1 MKQLFLFYKLEC
13 KRIIKLIPHILAGA
27 IALSLVISAIAFCA
41 SKMIYLNKSDK
52 HVDIAY
58 SLEDDSTMTKM
69 IINTLTNSEGIS
81 SVCNFIKTTNKDSL
95 ELLKNNEVIAAITIP
110 KGFMNSLMTGKNYSI
125 IINLPEKLSQY
136 SIILVEISK
145 AIETTLNAAQAG
157 VYTLYDF
164 YKEQDML
171 QYEDDAN
178 LALNSIYLTKVFGR
192 ASAFQS
198 HTVSATG
205 GLSLIE
211 YYICA
216 GIVILLLMLGT
227 TFIDSIKSNSHI
239 MNLKLRQAG
248 IGSQHIALSKIV
260 AIASALFILIYSA
273 VLVLSL
279 LNILGILS
287 LSLKLHTAF
296 VNSILI
302 SFCAACVIVFFVSL
316 SKGRTNGM
324 LLLFMAVTVM
334 CFISGCFIP
343 RLFLPDILKSVSD
356 YLPSTHIM
364 SLMEDIVTNKISV
377 SKLLTTLSSGI
388 FLYLC
393 TVLNLHIKK
402 GW

>member
-13 KRIIKLIPHILAGA
+13 KRIIKLIPHILIGA
-27 IALSLVISAIAFCA
+27 IALSFVISAIAFCA
-41 SKMIYLNKSDK
+41 GKMIYHNKSDA
-52 HVDIAY
+52 HVNIAY
-58 SLEDDSTMTKM
+58 SLEDDSRVTKM
-69 IINTLTNSEGIS
+69 IIDTFTNAESIS
-81 SVCNFIKTTNKDSL
+81 STCKFIKTTKEDSM
-95 ELLKNNEVIAAITIP
+95 ELLKNNQVIAAITIP
-110 KGFMNSLMTGKNYSI
+110 NKFMNSLVNGKNYAI
-125 IINLPEKLSQY
+125 TINLPEKISQY

-164 YKEQDML
+164 YEEQDML

-178 LALNSIYLTKVFGR
+178 LALNGTYLKKVFGR
-192 ASAFQS
+192 TSAFQS
-198 HTVSATG
+198 HTVSASG

-227 TFIDSIKSNSHI
+227 TFIDSIKSNSYI
-239 MNLKLRQAG
+239 LNQKLRQSG
-248 IGSQHIALSKIV
+248 IGNQHIALSKII
-260 AIASALFILIYSA
+260 AITSTLFILIYSA
-273 VLVLSL
+273 VLILSL
-279 LNILGILS
+279 LNITGVLS

-296 VNSILI
+296 LNSVLI
-302 SFCAACVIVFFVSL
+302 SFCAACIIVFFVSL

-324 LLLFMAVTVM
+324 LLLFIAVTVM

-343 RLFLPDILKSVSD
+343 TLFLPDILKSVSA

-364 SLMEDIVTNKISV
+364 SLMEDMVTNKISV
-377 SKLLTTLSSGI
+377 SKLLTALASGT